1 MEGIE
6 GPRRLWRDPFVIA
19 FVLGAAVIT
28 GLPLVQRLALRA
40 PAPLEKL
47 GAWSLTE
54 VSSDATLG
62 SNALGGKVLLVGF
75 VPHPCDVDC
84 TEGLSKLASAPTHVK
99 DLGDKIVVLGFVQ
112 PGAVEVAQATRV
124 GAGSSGAAEGAVPSW
139 KLLSGAPEALAPVW
153 STFERSW
160 DAQLQSLTERRIR
173 FLARPTLAVV
183 DQDGAIRG
191 FWPADDEGR
200 GHAINAARMFARYG
214 TEP

>member
-1 MEGIE
+1 M
-6 GPRRLWRDPFVIA
+6 IA

-28 GLPLVQRLALRA
+28 GLPLIQRLALRA

-47 GAWSLTE
+47 GAWSLTDL
-54 VSSDATLG
+54 SSGPGTTVDSG
-62 SNALGGKVLLVGF
+62 SMGGKVLLVGF
-75 VPHPCDVDC
+75 VPDPCDVDC
-84 TEGLSKLASAPTHVK
+84 TEGLAKLASAPTHVS
-99 DLGDKIVVLGFVQ
+99 DLGAKVVVIGLVE
-112 PGAVEVAQATRV
+112 PGAVETAQRAR
-124 GAGSSGAAEGAVPSW
+124 AADAAPSW
-139 KLLSGAPEALAPVW
+139 KLLSGAPEALSPVW

-160 DAQLQSLTERRIR
+160 DAQLQALTERRIR